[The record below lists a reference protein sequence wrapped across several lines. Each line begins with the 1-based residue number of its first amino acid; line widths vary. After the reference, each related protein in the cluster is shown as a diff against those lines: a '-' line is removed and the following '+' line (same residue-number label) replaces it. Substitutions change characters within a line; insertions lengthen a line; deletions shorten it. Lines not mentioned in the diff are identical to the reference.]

1 MSNILNASARSGTQ
15 AAKAM
20 LRRLHFY
27 IGFLIGPFLLV
38 AALSGVAYALTPQ
51 VESWLY
57 ADVLHTSSQG
67 SARPLDE
74 QIESALKVAGPRVSI
89 SAVRPAPGMGDT
101 TRVMIID
108 SAHGASESRA
118 IFVDPVTAE
127 VLGQLN
133 VYGTSGVLPLRTAI
147 DQFHR
152 SLMLG
157 EVGRLY
163 SELAASWLWLAALG
177 GLLIWLSHRS
187 RANPSGLRSLHRS
200 MGLWLLLGLLF
211 FSATGLTW
219 SRYAGENIGGLR
231 AQFGW
236 STPSVSTMLS
246 PAERS
251 TPTDEHAEHHHHG
264 SSMIMP
270 AKPEQATLFLQVL
283 AAARSAGISADKVEI
298 KPGRDETRAW
308 VVSEIDRGW
317 PTHVDAVSVNPSN
330 MKVIDYVVFHD
341 YPLAAKLTRWGIDA
355 HMGVL
360 FGWVNQMILIIT
372 GLGLVAM
379 VILGYLMWWRRR
391 PLAATQTTV
400 IAAWRELPMGWR
412 LAVIILAAFIGWG
425 LPVLGASLLLLLA
438 LDLLLTLRLFGRT
451 VHEA

>member
-1 MSNILNASARSGTQ
+1 MSNIPQAPARSGTQ
-15 AAKAM
+15 ATKAL

-27 IGFLIGPFLLV
+27 IGLLIGPFFLI

-51 VESWLY
+51 LENWWY
-57 ADVLHTSSQG
+57 ADVLHTGSQG
-67 SARPLDE
+67 PAKPLDE
-74 QIESALKVAGPRVSI
+74 QIESALEVAGPNVSI
-89 SAVRPAPGMGDT
+89 SAVRPAPGVGDT

-108 SAHGASESRA
+108 ASHGASESRA
-118 IFVDPVTAE
+118 LFVDPVTAK

-157 EVGRLY
+157 DVGRLY

-177 GLLIWLSHRS
+177 GLLIWLSHRAPVN
-187 RANPSGLRSLHRS
+187 RTGLRSLHRS

-219 SRYAGENIGGLR
+219 SRYAGENIGVLR

-236 STPSVSTMLS
+236 STPSVSTTLR
-246 PAERS
+246 PDKNS
-251 TPTDEHAEHHHHG
+251 TPIDEHAEHHHAG
-264 SSMIMP
+264 SMIMQ
-270 AKPEQATLFLQVL
+270 AKPAQATVFMQVL
-283 AAARSAGISADKVEI
+283 SAARSAGVNAGKVEI

-308 VVSEIDRGW
+308 VVSEIDRSW
-317 PTHVDAVSVNPSN
+317 PTHVDAVSVDPGSL
-330 MKVIDYVVFHD
+330 KIIDHVVFQD

-360 FGWVNQMILIIT
+360 FGWVNQLILIIT
-372 GLGLVAM
+372 GLGLVTM
-379 VILGYLMWWRRR
+379 VTFGYLMWWRRR
-391 PLAATQTTV
+391 PSLSAQTTV
-400 IAAWRELPMGWR
+400 IAAWRDLPVRWR
-412 LAVIILAAFIGWG
+412 LVVLILAALTGWG
-425 LPVLGASLLLLLA
+425 LPVLGVSLVLLLA
-438 LDLLLTLRLFGRT
+438 LDLLLTLRLHGRK